1 MCKLLLTVDHQ
12 FVRTPDGKVWVKT
25 IYGYDFWRRYL
36 AVFDSVRIAARVR
49 NEEKICE
56 KMLLASGDKVEF
68 FDLPQYRGSKEFA
81 LKYPQIAK
89 QVKGVTEGC
98 SCAIFRIPSPIA
110 NLVKKEAVKRKMP
123 WAVEIVNDP
132 WDNFAPGTVKSIFRP
147 IYRIYFTLQVKK
159 YAKGANGVSYVTQYA
174 LQKRYPSYAKL
185 HGESKEYFESYYSSI
200 LLKKDYFSEPRKSLY
215 EQGKLHLVHINSC
228 ITDLS
233 KGHDVVLQIVKRL
246 RDKGH
251 DVEATFIGDGPM
263 RKYFEAMAVELKV
276 EKYIFF
282 TGLLSN
288 STEVRDILLHSD
300 ILVFPTL
307 GEGLPRTV
315 IEAMAVGLPCLSTA
329 VNGIPELLA
338 ENDMFE
344 QKDVDGFVCRIEE
357 LISDNAEYQKVSGQN
372 ISKALEY
379 ENSVL
384 EKRRKIFYARLMD
397 LVYGLYSI

>member
-12 FVRTPDGKVWVKT
+12 FVRTPDGRVWVKT

-49 NEEKICE
+49 NEQKIHE
-56 KMLLASGDKVEF
+56 KMLLASGDNVEF
-68 FDLPQYRGSKEFA
+68 FDLPQYRGSKEFV

-89 QVKGVTEGC
+89 QVRGVTEGC

-110 NLVKKEAVKRKMP
+110 NLVKKEVVKRKMP
-123 WAVEIVNDP
+123 WAAEIVNDP

-147 IYRIYFTLQVKK
+147 IYRIYFTLQVKQ
-159 YAKGANGVSYVTQYA
+159 YAKSANGVSYVTKYA

-185 HGESKEYFESYYSSI
+185 HGESNQYFENYYSSI
-200 LLKKDYFSEPRKSLY
+200 LLKKEYFSEPRKSLY
-215 EQGKLHLVHINSC
+215 EKGKIHLVHVNSC

-233 KGHDVVLQIVKRL
+233 KGHDIVLRIVKKL

-251 DVEATFIGDGPM
+251 NVEATFVGDGPM
-263 RKYFEAMAVELKV
+263 RKFFEAMAVEMKV
-276 EKYIFF
+276 EKYISF

-288 STEVRDILLHSD
+288 STEVRDMLLHSD

-315 IEAMAVGLPCLSTA
+315 IEAMAVGLPCLATA
-329 VNGIPELLA
+329 VNGIPELLD
-338 ENDMFE
+338 ENNMFE
-344 QKDVDGFVCRIEE
+344 QKDVDGFVHRIEE
-357 LISDNAEYQKVSGQN
+357 LVSDNVEYRKVSGQN

-384 EKRRKIFYARLMD
+384 EKRRNIFYTRLIE
-397 LVYGLYSI
+397 LVH